1 MMLEQVL
8 DILKNAGVYAWE
20 VTEKRTE
27 GWEFY
32 FIRHDLDQNRAKRI
46 YSLGIKVYQKIGEDK
61 IGFAGA
67 ELPPSASAEEA
78 KKLVNSL
85 AYQATLAPN
94 KLYTLRKPGP
104 VHAAHRDEGKVDVPA
119 IAGDFLRT
127 LKALPET
134 ETEDLNSYEIFAS
147 AVTCRYLNSE
157 GVDVTE
163 TYPDSMTEVIVN
175 ARKDGHEIEL
185 YRMYDSGTCDAAG
198 LERDLKKAMAYGRDR
213 LLAKPTPALGK
224 ADLILSGEDA
234 IEVYCYF
241 SDRLDPSMICRRM
254 SDWAIGKP
262 IAEDVKGDRVT
273 LTALRELPNSS
284 ENRAF
289 DSEGSPIRDTVML
302 RDNVPEHFLGGRMFS
317 CYMGLEDSFKPGNF
331 AVTGGTHSEA
341 ELRQGKYLEAVEF
354 SGFQVDSMT
363 GDIFG
368 EIRLAYWHDGETVT
382 PVTGG
387 SVSGNLRDL
396 LGELFLSRET
406 VQYDNWSIPAVT
418 KLNGVTVAGIGD
430 ED

>member
-1 MMLEQVL
+1 MMREQIL

-20 VTEKRTE
+20 ITEKRTR

-32 FIRHDLDQNRAKRI
+32 FIRHALDQNRVKRI
-46 YSLGIKVYQKIGEDK
+46 YSLVIKVYQKIGEDK
-61 IGFAGA
+61 IGSAGA
-67 ELPPSASAEEA
+67 EIPPTASREEA
-78 KKLVNSL
+78 KKLVENL

-94 KLYTLRKPGP
+94 KLYTLRKPTEA
-104 VHAAHRDEGKVDVPA
+104 HATHRDEGRVDVPA
-119 IAGDFLRT
+119 VAGNFLRT

-134 ETEDLNSYEIFAS
+134 ATEDLNSYEIFAS
-147 AVTCRYLNSE
+147 AVTSRYLNSE

-163 TYPDSMTEVIVN
+163 TYPASMAEVIVN
-175 ARKDGHEIEL
+175 ARKEGREIEL
-185 YRMYDSGTCDAAG
+185 YRMYKSGTCDAAG
-198 LERDLKKAMAYGRDR
+198 LARDLKKTMAYGRDR

-234 IEVYCYF
+234 VEVFRYF
-241 SDRLDPSMICRRM
+241 ADRLNPAMICRRM

-273 LTALRELPNSS
+273 LMALRELPNSS
-284 ENRAF
+284 TNRAF
-289 DSEGSPIRDTVML
+289 DDEGSPIRDTVML

-317 CYMGLEDSFKPGNF
+317 CYMGLEDSFQPGNY
-331 AVTGGTHSEA
+331 AVSGGSQSEK
-341 ELRQGKYLEAVEF
+341 ELRQGQYLEAVEF

-368 EIRLAYWHDGETVT
+368 EIRLAYWHDGEAVT

-396 LGELFLSRET
+396 LGELWLSRET

-418 KLNGVTVAGIGD
+418 RLKGVTVAGI
-430 ED
+430 E